1 MDITS
6 LLQSGC
12 DSLGIPI
19 TLEQLNKFQLYCD
32 FLLEYN
38 KMVNLTAVTQPAEI
52 VEKNFLDSIYPLSQD
67 LIDANARCAD
77 VGTGAGFPGVPL
89 AIMRPHLNFTL
100 IDSQKKRLV
109 FLQQLFEIIQIK
121 NCSLVHSRAEDAG
134 RSLRESFD
142 CVLTRAVARMGVL
155 SELCLP
161 LIRPGGTLVCYK
173 GPDVQ
178 NELNGCE
185 SPLKRLGGAPP
196 KALECTGLKNSHK
209 LIIIRKISH
218 TPPSF
223 PRKAGIPAKNP
234 LF

>member
-52 VEKNFLDSIYPLSQD
+52 VEKHFLDSIYPLSQD

-77 VGTGAGFPGVPL
+77 V
-89 AIMRPHLNFTL
+89 

>member
-1 MDITS
+1 MLKQYS
-6 LLQSGC
+6 
-12 DSLGIPI
+12 
-19 TLEQLNKFQLYCD
+19 
-32 FLLEYN
+32 
-38 KMVNLTAVTQPAEI
+38 A
-52 VEKNFLDSIYPLSQD
+52 
-67 LIDANARCAD
+67 
-77 VGTGAGFPGVPL
+77 
-89 AIMRPHLNFTL
+89 HL
-100 IDSQKKRLV
+100 RLV
-109 FLQQLFEIIQIK
+109 IELIYFLKKL
-121 NCSLVHSRAEDAG
+121 SSRDVYK
-134 RSLRESFD
+134 RQ
-142 CVLTRAVARMGVL
+142 
-155 SELCLP
+155 ELCLP

-185 SPLKRLGGAPP
+185 IPLKRLGGAPP